1 MSNKPNCYFKTT
13 KNTNQSKS
21 NTKNS
26 GRANLFYNA
35 AVNPKK
41 IENPRQMNLPD
52 YLSESSENIVCYS
65 PERNQNIT
73 KNLEIIQE
81 E

>member
-1 MSNKPNCYFKTT
+1 MSNKPNSYFKTT

-26 GRANLFYNA
+26 GRANLYINA
-35 AVNPKK
+35 GLNQKK

-52 YLSESSENIVCYS
+52 YLSEASENIVCYS